1 MLVESN
7 TIENTQSLWDRFRMG
22 DEKAYA
28 SIYEGYAQ
36 LMFSFGMRFTS
47 NRELVKDCIHDVF
60 VKIYSNRSNLNTT
73 TNIKFYLFVAL
84 KNELINVFRKNI
96 SFCSID
102 STESLLTVDYIT
114 EDNLIDKE
122 EAQERNQKV
131 IEILKILSPRQ
142 KEVLYYRYIEEL
154 SFEEIE
160 QLMHINYQSIQN
172 LIQRSIKKVRDTFPG
187 FVTISL
193 LPILLK
199 V

>member
-1 MLVESN
+1 MLVESK
-7 TIENTQSLWDRFRMG
+7 TIEYTQSLWDRFRMG

-28 SIYEGYAQ
+28 RIYEEYAQ

-172 LIQRSIKKVRDTFPG
+172 LIQRSIKKVRDTFPD

-193 LPILLK
+193 LPFLFK